1 NEPDHHQKGAPML
14 YSRNSEAAPAGT
26 RDGLTPQ
33 PDETRKGVAP
43 MIEHP
48 SPPVPADDEIDSS
61 LRWDGFNPRE
71 PYPEY
76 SWRDLR
82 AAYRAGWEDCAN
94 SSPE

>member
-1 NEPDHHQKGAPML
+1 ML

-48 SPPVPADDEIDSS
+48 APPARQFLDGCPNCLAHGHKPHEVIPDGIKEWPGVFAHYRCHDCGE
-61 LRWDGFNPRE
+61 RWTT
-71 PYPEY
+71 
-76 SWRDLR
+76 SWAVD
-82 AAYRAGWEDCAN
+82 
-94 SSPE
+94 